1 MGFLSGLK
9 IVRVCLTV
17 AAPSASTAAIF
28 LYLLC
33 WYYFCLYSEYWHDA
47 FRICSAGIISV
58 PAVEIPIVIV
68 CSESIF

>member
-28 LYLLC
+28 FVFVMLVLFL
-33 WYYFCLYSEYWHDA
+33 FV
-47 FRICSAGIISV
+47 FRVLARCV
-58 PAVEIPIVIV
+58 
-68 CSESIF
+68 